1 MTREEVL
8 ERLVKIFRKVFDD
21 DELVIDDM
29 TTARDIEDWD
39 SFEHI
44 NLMCAVEE
52 EFSFRIPMTRAA
64 SVKNVGELAD
74 IILEL
79 GK

>member
-1 MTREEVL
+1 MTREVVY
-8 ERLVKIFRKVFDD
+8 ERLVKIFRKVFDND
-21 DELVIDDM
+21 GLVIDDM

-52 EFSFRIPMTRAA
+52 EFSFRMPMARAA
-64 SVKNVGELAD
+64 AMKNVGELAD

>member
-1 MTREEVL
+1 MTRETVY
-8 ERLVKIFRKVFDD
+8 ERLIRIFRKVFDD
-21 DELVIDDM
+21 DTLMIDDM

-44 NLMCAVEE
+44 NLICAIED
-52 EFSFRIPMTRAA
+52 EFEFKVSMAQAA
-64 SVKNVGELAD
+64 AMKNVGD
-74 IILEL
+74 MVNMILEH